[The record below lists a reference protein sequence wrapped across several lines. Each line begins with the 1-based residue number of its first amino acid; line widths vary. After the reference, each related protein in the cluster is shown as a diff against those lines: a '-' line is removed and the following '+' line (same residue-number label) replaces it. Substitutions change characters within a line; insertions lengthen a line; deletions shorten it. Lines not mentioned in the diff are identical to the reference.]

1 MSPDGCVGGGQW
13 TAVVNAA
20 PDDSPHSNAMASD
33 EGRERLAVLEDV
45 VHRNVLEALSADSK
59 SGIMHVDATSSR
71 ASYVNTK
78 AATAHVETTSRRA
91 SYVNTKTATADVETT
106 SGSASHKKADTNRT
120 YVDMNL
126 RNALYVKTDKGLE
139 TAGYTDMSGSRQKR
153 GSVLHAA
160 VSQSKIS
167 REDPTHASA
176 LDPGACA
183 VSLTDDRARLGSVH
197 DYQNTQ
203 VYGYTNTR
211 AHSYPNI
218 LFKDYQNTR
227 GEGQRAGE
235 PNVYVVM
242 KRPTPVG
249 TYDKPHIYVNPQEDF
264 RPYATLT
271 QTPPCHLPVKA
282 DR

>member
-1 MSPDGCVGGGQW
+1 MSPDGCVAGGQW

-20 PDDSPHSNAMASD
+20 PYDSPHSNAMASD
-33 EGRERLAVLEDV
+33 EGREGLAVLEDF
-45 VHRNVLEALSADSK
+45 VHRNVLEAHSADSK

-78 AATAHVETTSRRA
+78 AATAHVETTSSRA
-91 SYVNTKTATADVETT
+91 SYVNTKTATAHVETT

-120 YVDMNL
+120 YVDTNL
-126 RNALYVKTDKGLE
+126 QNALYVKADKGLE
-139 TAGYTDMSGSRQKR
+139 TGYIDMSGSRQKR

-160 VSQSKIS
+160 AVSQSKIS
-167 REDPTHASA
+167 REDPTHALA

-197 DYQNTQ
+197 DYQNTR
-203 VYGYTNTR
+203 VHGYTNTR
-211 AHSYPNI
+211 AYSYPNS

-227 GEGQRAGE
+227 GESQCTGE

-249 TYDKPHIYVNPQEDF
+249 TYDKPHIYINAQDF

-271 QTPPCHLPVKA
+271 ATPPCHLPVKA

>member
-1 MSPDGCVGGGQW
+1 MKRDTSAQPGKRLCPLMAVLLVDSGQPLS
-13 TAVVNAA
+13 TLHLTTV
-20 PDDSPHSNAMASD
+20 PTASD
-33 EGRERLAVLEDV
+33 EGREGLAVLEDV
-45 VHRNVLEALSADSK
+45 VHRNVLEAHSADSK

-78 AATAHVETTSRRA
+78 TATAH
-91 SYVNTKTATADVETT
+91 VETT

-120 YVDMNL
+120 YVHTNL
-126 RNALYVKTDKGLE
+126 QNALYVKADKGLE
-139 TAGYTDMSGSRQKR
+139 TGYIDMSGSRQKR
-153 GSVLHAA
+153 GSVLHAAA

-197 DYQNTQ
+197 DYQNTR
-203 VYGYTNTR
+203 VHGYTNTR
-211 AHSYPNI
+211 AYSYPNS

-227 GEGQRAGE
+227 GEGQCTGK

-249 TYDKPHIYVNPQEDF
+249 TYDKPHIYINAQDF
-264 RPYATLT
+264 KPYATLT
-271 QTPPCHLPVKA
+271 ATPPCHLPVKD